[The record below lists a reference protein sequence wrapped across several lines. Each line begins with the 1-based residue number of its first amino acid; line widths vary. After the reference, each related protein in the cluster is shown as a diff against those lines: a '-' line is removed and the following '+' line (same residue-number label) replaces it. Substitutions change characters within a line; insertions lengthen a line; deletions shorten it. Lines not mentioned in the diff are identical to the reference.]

1 MFDEPVRAWFPRVAR
16 PLVAALA
23 RAGLTPNQVTW
34 FAAALGLAAAGCV
47 ATGYTLTGL
56 GVWVVSRVADG
67 LDGALARATGAK
79 SPFGGYLDIT
89 LDMLAYAAMV
99 VGFAFANP
107 QHGLAWA
114 CILAGYVV
122 AITTTLALSNAAAE
136 TGQTVSGTNR
146 TFQFT
151 RGVAEAGET
160 TVMYVLWGL
169 FPQWM
174 GVLVWVWVGMLAVT
188 GLQRSYLAWRVLR

>member
-1 MFDEPVRAWFPRVAR
+1 MFDEPARVVFPRLAR
-16 PLVAALA
+16 PIVAALA
-23 RAGLTPNQVTW
+23 RAGMTPNQVSVV
-34 FAAALGLAAAGCV
+34 AAILGLAAAGCV

-56 GVWVVSRVADG
+56 VVWVVSRVADG

-79 SPFGGYLDIT
+79 SAFGGYLDIT
-89 LDMLAYAAMV
+89 LDMVAYSAMV
-99 VGFAFANP
+99 VGFAIANP

-136 TGQTVSGTNR
+136 AGRTVSATNR

-151 RGVAEAGET
+151 RGLAEAGET
-160 TVMYVLWGL
+160 TIVYVLWGL

-174 GVLVWVWVGMLAVT
+174 GVLAWVWVGMLAVT
-188 GLQRSYLAWRVLR
+188 GVQRSYLAWRVLG